1 MKTLKIDGCNYWLT
15 NFQSLFSCVV
25 ARYKVQ
31 FLYQQGKQVY
41 EMNLSEKIIRERR
54 RLGMSQEQLAD
65 RLGITR
71 QSVSKWEAG
80 TSTPEIS
87 KLVAMSELF
96 QVSLDYMLKDYLEE
110 EDRLEGRLLREA
122 SGGDRQWEQESRR
135 EQEQYQEDENRRL
148 EEKVDALAR
157 YIRGYQYTS
166 KTKIAGIP
174 LVSVRFSR
182 NLGKDSVAKGII
194 AIGNVAIGV
203 ISFGAISVGVIS
215 LGAIAFGMLAIA
227 ALAVGFLAWGALA
240 IGVAAFGASAVG
252 IYSAG
257 AAAYGKEIAVGV
269 SAFGRTAI
277 GETAKGENCLIWYE
291 GIRSAEIEKFLDGC
305 HPGLWKPLK
314 DVLVMFGTHIR

>member
-1 MKTLKIDGCNYWLT
+1 MKTLKIGGRNHWLT
-15 NFQSLFSCVV
+15 NFQSLFSCAVV
-25 ARYKVQ
+25 HNKVQ
-31 FLYQQGKQVY
+31 FLYQQGKQVH
-41 EMNLSEKIIRERR
+41 EMNLSEKITRERR

-110 EDRLEGRLLREA
+110 EDRLE
-122 SGGDRQWEQESRR
+122 SGLVRKVSGEDRQWEQESRR
-135 EQEQYQEDENRRL
+135 EQERYHEEENRRI

-157 YIRGYQYTS
+157 YIKGYQYTS

-194 AIGNVAIGV
+194 AIGNIAIGV
-203 ISFGAISVGVIS
+203 ISFGALSVGVIS
-215 LGAIAFGMLAIA
+215 LGAVALGLLAIA
-227 ALAVGFLAWGALA
+227 ALAVGLLAWGAVA
-240 IGVAAFGASAVG
+240 IGVVAFGSAVVG

-257 AAAYGKEIAVGV
+257 VAAYGREIAVGV

-277 GETAKGENCLIWYE
+277 GETARGENCLVWYE
-291 GIRSAEIEKFLDGC
+291 GIQAVEIEKFLDGY

-314 DVLVMFGTHIR
+314 DVLVMFGTHIG